1 MESLALIVVGIF
13 LGIIGLFLASTFV
26 AVRNPQKTWARTLG
40 TIVGVLTVVSGGWIA
55 YVGDTLAARAMAAA
69 ILIAGVTA
77 SARSIRR
84 G

>member
-26 AVRNPQKTWARTLG
+26 AVRNPQKTWSRTLG
-40 TIVGVLTVVSGGWIA
+40 TIVGALTILAGAWIA
-55 YVGDTLAARAMAAA
+55 YVGDTLAGRSIAAV
-69 ILIAGVTA
+69 IIIAGITA
-77 SARSIRR
+77 SARSVRR

>member
-26 AVRNPQKTWARTLG
+26 AVRNPQKTWSRTLG
-40 TIVGVLTVVSGGWIA
+40 AIIGVLTVAVGAWLA
-55 YVGDTLAARAMAAA
+55 YVGDTLAGRSIAAV
-69 ILIAGVTA
+69 IIIAGITA
-77 SARSIRR
+77 SARSVRR